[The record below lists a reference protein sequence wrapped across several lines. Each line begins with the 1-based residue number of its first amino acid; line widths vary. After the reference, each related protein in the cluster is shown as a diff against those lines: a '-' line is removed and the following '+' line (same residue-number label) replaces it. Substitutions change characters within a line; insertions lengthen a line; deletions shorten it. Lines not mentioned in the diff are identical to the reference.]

1 VKKHI
6 AILTATAAAL
16 ILSIPARSEDKPPQA
31 PRHVRSM
38 SQTVT
43 AKATVEAID
52 MKTRHV
58 TLKNEEGKSFTI
70 AADKQVKN
78 LAQVHVGDVVEV
90 TYHEAVAID
99 VLPGGAPPSS
109 SVEGEAGTAKPGAK
123 PGAAGVRR
131 VTVVATIEAIDE
143 ATQHVTLR
151 GPEGNVIKVKAQN
164 PENLKK
170 GKVGDSVRLTYTE
183 EVAISVRKPGK

>member
-1 VKKHI
+1 LKKHI
-6 AILTATAAAL
+6 AILTVSVAAL
-16 ILSIPARSEDKPPQA
+16 ALAMPARSEDKPQA

-43 AKATVEAID
+43 VKATVEAVD
-52 MKTRHV
+52 LETRHV

-70 AADKQVKN
+70 VADKHVKN
-78 LAQVHVGDVVEV
+78 LAQVHAGDVVEV

-99 VLPGGAPPSS
+99 VLPGGAPPSAA
-109 SVEGEAGTAKPGAK
+109 VEGGAGTAKPGAK
-123 PGAAGVRR
+123 PGAAGIRR
-131 VTVVATIEAIDE
+131 VTIVATIEAIDE

-151 GPEGNVIKVKAQN
+151 GPEGNVIEVKAQN

-183 EVAISVRKPGK
+183 AVAVSVRKPRK